1 MRVLLLGPFVALTLV
16 HPIDD
21 LAARRI
27 PRSTSAEM
35 VRQIS
40 TDTLTGGGGQHA
52 TEVEPDSNAFGSTV
66 VAVFQVGRIRTGGA
80 TVIAIA
86 VSRNGGSSWKSSLL
100 PGLTKLSPH
109 PGADDCQIQSSP
121 PRSSPD
127 GPCSCSHSLAD
138 QWRGCFDNRS

>member
-1 MRVLLLGPFVALTLV
+1 MISPLVEFREAHPPRWFV
-16 HPIDD
+16 
-21 LAARRI
+21 
-27 PRSTSAEM
+27 RSPPTRSQE
-35 VRQIS
+35 
-40 TDTLTGGGGQHA
+40 GGGHHA
-52 TEVEPDSNAFGSTV
+52 TEVEPDSYAFGSTV

-86 VSRNGGSSWKSSLL
+86 VSRNGGSSWKSGLL
-100 PGLTKLSPH
+100 PGLTKLSPQ

-138 QWRGCFDNRS
+138 QWRGCFDTRS